1 MNIFSVL
8 SQGKSRLQEPSMSAL
23 LGYLLDSNQDHGLS
37 DTFIRAFLTHLDSE
51 VFARILDQRSVNAT
65 VELEVEYE
73 LNNGRRDIDIEVTV
87 RGTSDSDDFRIIIEN
102 KIKRGAASPKQ
113 LKEYYEAILQDDPKV
128 RNLYIVFL
136 TPEINASAL
145 NAEFANLT
153 LKNNRQHFK
162 KRIYWDSGKQGGVL
176 PMLRQI
182 LMQEAIG
189 EITPINEY
197 MRHTIKAF
205 IRHASVVTQPNLMRG
220 MRTGED
226 IGEITDETT
235 ISMKDGRTYRVV
247 RRDSTQIQVFNEET
261 GDKEIARRILAEFI
275 DENLLKIPHR
285 QLNTRGIGKQFF
297 EWNKELSSVMV
308 SIK

>member
-1 MNIFSVL
+1 MYMNIFSVL
-8 SQGKSRLQEPSMSAL
+8 SQGKSRLHEPSMSAL
-23 LGYLLDSNQDHGLS
+23 LGYLLDSNQDHGLG
-37 DTFIRAFLTHLDSE
+37 DTFIRAFLKHVDSE
-51 VFARILDQRSVNAT
+51 VFSEILDQSIINAT

-73 LNNGRRDIDIEVTV
+73 LENGRRDIDIEVAI
-87 RGTSDSDDFRIIIEN
+87 RGNNDTKDFRLVIEN
-102 KIKRGAASPKQ
+102 KIKRGAANPKQ
-113 LKEYYEAILQDDPKV
+113 LREYYDAILQDDPKV
-128 RNLYIVFL
+128 RNLYMVFL

-145 NAEFANLT
+145 NAEFANLVI
-153 LKNNRQHFK
+153 KGNRQHFK
-162 KRIYWDSGKQGGVL
+162 KRIYWDSETHGGIL
-176 PMLRQI
+176 SLLRQI

-205 IRHASVVTQPNLMRG
+205 IRHASVVTQPNLMRA

-235 ISMKDGRTYRVV
+235 ISMKDGRKFRVI
-247 RRDSTQIQVFNEET
+247 RRDSTQIQVFSEET

-275 DENLLKIPHR
+275 DENLLPIPHQ

-297 EWNKELSSVMV
+297 DWSKGLL
-308 SIK
+308 

>member
-8 SQGKSRLQEPSMSAL
+8 SQGKSRLHEPSMSAL
-23 LGYLLDSNQDHGLS
+23 LGYLLDSNQDHGLG
-37 DTFIRAFLTHLDSE
+37 DTFIRAFLQHLDRD
-51 VFARILDQRSVNAT
+51 VFAEILKQGSINAT

-73 LNNGRRDIDIEVTV
+73 LKNGRRDIDMEVSL
-87 RGTSDSDDFRIIIEN
+87 RGGNNDEAFRLVIEN
-102 KIKRGAASPKQ
+102 KIKRGAANPKQ
-113 LKEYYEAILQDDPKV
+113 LKEYYEAILEDDAKV

-145 NAEFANLT
+145 SAEFANLK
-153 LKNNRQHFK
+153 LKSNRQHFK
-162 KRIYWDSGKQGGVL
+162 KRIYWDSESEGGVL
-176 PMLRQI
+176 PILRQI

-205 IRHASVVTQPNLMRG
+205 IRHASVVTQPNLMRA

-235 ISMKDGRTYRVV
+235 ISMNDGRNYRVV
-247 RRDSTQIQVFNEET
+247 RRDSSQIQVFNEET
-261 GDKEIARRILAEFI
+261 GDKEIARRVLAEYI
-275 DENLLKIPHR
+275 DEKQLKIPHR

-297 EWNKELSSVMV
+297 DWCKGLS
-308 SIK
+308 